1 MSRLVV
7 LCTLI
12 AFPALVYAQE
22 EPAEGSDVMTGKILV
37 KLSSDYAK
45 PFINGDEFEGYEFED
60 DGKLLL
66 IVGQRRDA
74 TFTVKIVPMYPDLA
88 PYEFEVKPEDWKLE
102 KVGKNVK
109 EWQLKRTVKFEKAKI
124 EEPPKETAP
133 PPTLAPEPPPPPP
146 VDPSKAGE
154 DFLKGAPAAKP
165 AGK

>member
-1 MSRLVV
+1 MSRLIALLV
-7 LCTLI
+7 LV
-12 AFPALVYAQE
+12 AFPLVAFAE
-22 EPAEGSDVMTGKILV
+22 EPAEGADVMTGKILV

-74 TFTVKIVPMYPDLA
+74 TFTVRLVPMYPDLA
-88 PYEFEVKPEDWKLE
+88 PFEFEVKPEDWKLE

-109 EWQLKRTVKFEKAKI
+109 EWQLKRTVKFDKARV
-124 EEPPKETAP
+124 EEPPKETA
-133 PPTLAPEPPPPPP
+133 PTLAPEPPPPPP

-165 AGK
+165 EGK